1 MLKTIYYLSSFP
13 GLTVFKGSKLV
24 MNNYYTKSYLDKGVK
39 SAQDLVIS
47 TSSSIKKC
55 YSVGWY
61 STAITPNVT
70 SQISYYTKPA
80 TYIWSNPTN
89 YKCMVVEPNS
99 RSSFSN
105 SVTQPFIW
113 AKPETQ
119 FLPANNLLSNPLLSS
134 HLGVSYEKAQKQVRV
149 PNSEF
154 VAEIIG
160 KQGQYKVYNNLVKFF
175 YSEILA
181 IV

>member
-1 MLKTIYYLSSFP
+1 MKTIYYLLSFP
-13 GLTVFKGSKLV
+13 GLTVFKVSKLV

-39 SAQDLVIS
+39 RMQDLVIS
-47 TSSSIKKC
+47 TNSSMKNC

-70 SQISYYTKPA
+70 SQVSYYTKPA
-80 TYIWSNPTN
+80 AYIWSNPTN

-105 SVTQPFIW
+105 SVRQPYIW
-113 AKPETQ
+113 TKPETQ
-119 FLPANNLLSNPLLSS
+119 FLPANNFLSNPLLSP
-134 HLGVSYEKAQKQVRV
+134 HLGISYEQAQKQVRV

-160 KQGQYKVYNNLVKFF
+160 KQGQN
-175 YSEILA
+175 SI
-181 IV
+181 